1 MGERILTQELFRAT
15 GGAIAKNLTLATDVI
30 DLRGKN
36 LEGTFALHTIH
47 VGGDIT
53 VTVLVC
59 SIPGGTFVAPTTP
72 VVVCS
77 DFAAGTGY
85 WSFTPPIAPFMKLLF
100 TENDTAAVTSM
111 DAWLNYQ

>member
-1 MGERILTQELFRAT
+1 MGEHIRTQELFRGT
-15 GGAIAKNLTLATDVI
+15 GGLIASSGNLTSDVI
-30 DLRGKN
+30 DLTGMR
-36 LEGTFALHTIH
+36 LEGSFALHTIH

-59 SIPGGTFVAPTTP
+59 STPGGTFLAPTSA
-72 VVVCS
+72 VQIVA

-85 WSFTPPIAPFMKLLF
+85 WSFTPPVAPYMKLYF
-100 TENDTAAVTSM
+100 VENGTAEVTSM

>member
-1 MGERILTQELFRAT
+1 MGERILVQDLFRAT
-15 GGAIAKNLTLATDVI
+15 NGAVVKNSTLTTKEI
-30 DLRGKN
+30 DLTGKN

-59 SIPGGTFVAPTTP
+59 STRKGTYVAPSTP
-72 VVVCS
+72 VVIVA

-85 WSFTPPIAPFMKLLF
+85 WAFTPPIAPFMKLLF
-100 TENDTAAVTSM
+100 TENDTAAITSM
-111 DAWLNYQ
+111 DAWLVYQ